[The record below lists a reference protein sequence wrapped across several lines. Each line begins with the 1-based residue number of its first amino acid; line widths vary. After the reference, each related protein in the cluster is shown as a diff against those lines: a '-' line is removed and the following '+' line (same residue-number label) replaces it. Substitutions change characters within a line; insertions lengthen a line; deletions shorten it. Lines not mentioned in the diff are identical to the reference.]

1 MEDGGVTTPMPNQAG
16 LIIQVTRLAPEAI
29 KAHGLLDKLC
39 ARYDLTPF
47 VFTQRIRIEPG
58 GPARPRPVLTL
69 GTGSIG
75 DPPRFLAEFLFQQMQ
90 WFLAAREA
98 AAGEAA
104 AALETSFP
112 DFYDQNR
119 ELAERPAAL
128 FRMVAAAWLELQAML
143 RFFDAEDVED
153 ALRSHDAARP
163 VYRLVLRHR
172 AAIGKIM
179 ELHGLAL

>member
-1 MEDGGVTTPMPNQAG
+1 LANQAG
-16 LIIQVTRLAPEAI
+16 LIIQVARLAPEAI
-29 KAHGLLDKLC
+29 KAHGLLDSLC

-47 VFTQRIRIEPG
+47 VFTQRVRIDPG
-58 GPARPRPVLTL
+58 GAARARPVLTL

-90 WFLAAREA
+90 WFLAAREQA
-98 AAGEAA
+98 SSEAA
-104 AALETSFP
+104 AALQTSFP

-119 ELAERPAAL
+119 ELAEHPAAL
-128 FRMVAAAWLELQAML
+128 FRTVAAAWLELQAML
-143 RFFDAEDVED
+143 RFFDVEDAED

-172 AAIGKIM
+172 AAVGKIM
-179 ELHGLAL
+179 EAHGLAL